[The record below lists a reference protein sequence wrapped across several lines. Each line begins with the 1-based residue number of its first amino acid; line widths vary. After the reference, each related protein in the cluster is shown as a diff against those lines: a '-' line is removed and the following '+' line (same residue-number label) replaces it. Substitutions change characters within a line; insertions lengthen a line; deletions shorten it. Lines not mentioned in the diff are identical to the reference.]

1 MFHFF
6 ESSVIREHETMI
18 DKTAQLWQR
27 RGAGKSRMTN
37 VRWYL
42 YRIII
47 AMLKLLDIGIAKWNE
62 DEKIFAQLQMLHHCI
77 IAALQM
83 AGAADWTE
91 LSLSFIE
98 NKRTPRNERYCKAR
112 CNSPERENTNV
123 RIILFK
129 ISTGGTKGTRLLV
142 IRSGVRRKFVSSS
155 QMFTAPLS
163 RPPAKLIPIIVP
175 GDRLGW
181 RPVPWCHTFQEET
194 RVSQWGD
201 DARPTGQPEAGDGER
216 GSFDRETVYYVN
228 IKNPSDSVSY
238 VCQTILCSYLHERS
252 LSRSCNTKSVSGKSS
267 LK

>member
-1 MFHFF
+1 
-6 ESSVIREHETMI
+6 
-18 DKTAQLWQR
+18 
-27 RGAGKSRMTN
+27 
-37 VRWYL
+37 
-42 YRIII
+42 
-47 AMLKLLDIGIAKWNE
+47 
-62 DEKIFAQLQMLHHCI
+62 MLHHCI

-163 RPPAKLIPIIVP
+163 RPSAKLIPIIVP

-181 RPVPWCHTFQEET
+181 PGDQFRDATHFKRRPESANEET
-194 RVSQWGD
+194 MRDPLATEEPGM
-201 DARPTGQPEAGDGER
+201 
-216 GSFDRETVYYVN
+216 
-228 IKNPSDSVSY
+228 
-238 VCQTILCSYLHERS
+238 
-252 LSRSCNTKSVSGKSS
+252 VSGA
-267 LK
+267 LLTARLCIIT